1 MLKSIASF
9 LLHCTY
15 FFTFSIECP
24 CQYYPQHQ
32 TPFIFTMLLFPRASE
47 ESFPKWRDGDQFFYI
62 NLEAATLS
70 LLPILQYFYE
80 ILPGSHADRANKES
94 VLQRS
99 EAARCAPAIIAQWY
113 TGSVPEGCV
122 YAIYSHDT
130 VFFSPWPLFCFSS
143 HFLFYFAALFQRK
156 FVLRDWRGET
166 RPVDTASGKSKNP
179 VTAAVSFSR
188 NEQTCR
194 NESVW
199 CRPCATALGGNRIK
213 DNLRICM

>member
-1 MLKSIASF
+1 MLNSIASF

-24 CQYYPQHQ
+24 CKYYPQHQ
-32 TPFIFTMLLFPRASE
+32 SPFVFTMLLFPRASE

-62 NLEAATLS
+62 NLEASTLS

-99 EAARCAPAIIAQWY
+99 GAARCAPAIIAQWY

-130 VFFSPWPLFCFSS
+130 VFFLPGLCYVFLPISFFILPLCFKENLFCVIEEGKPGQSIPPRVRARILS
-143 HFLFYFAALFQRK
+143 QPPCRS
-156 FVLRDWRGET
+156 
-166 RPVDTASGKSKNP
+166 PVMSKRVAMKVSGVGHVP
-179 VTAAVSFSR
+179 
-188 NEQTCR
+188 Q
-194 NESVW
+194 
-199 CRPCATALGGNRIK
+199 P
-213 DNLRICM
+213 